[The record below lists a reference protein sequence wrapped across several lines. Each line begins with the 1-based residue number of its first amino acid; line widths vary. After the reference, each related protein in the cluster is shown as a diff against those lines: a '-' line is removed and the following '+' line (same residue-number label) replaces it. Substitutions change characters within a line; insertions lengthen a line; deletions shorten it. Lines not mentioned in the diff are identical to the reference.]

1 MLTDNKKKEELRK
14 EIGKIL
20 KHEVSERLSAD
31 RCKTCKQ
38 IDDLFALCESIRAEA
53 YWERDKDDKEA
64 KEIEEA
70 DEAHRTEAGWCCAC
84 GYDMAVLEEKIAKVR
99 AEALKEAIKSLPE
112 ELGFE
117 DYDKHMH
124 SYIFE
129 GRGKCEICGLSWKKA
144 GEYEMFNNAII
155 IMKKRLAVLAK
166 LSKGGNNA
174 KT

>member
-1 MLTDNKKKEELRK
+1 MLTDNKKKVEMYLLNEDNFYPCTNRECEGCFGQIK
-14 EIGKIL
+14 EDKLITFIL
-20 KHEVSERLSAD
+20 S
-31 RCKTCKQ
+31 
-38 IDDLFALCESIRAEA
+38 LCESI
-53 YWERDKDDKEA
+53 
-64 KEIEEA
+64 
-70 DEAHRTEAGWCCAC
+70 
-84 GYDMAVLEEKIAKVR
+84 R

-166 LSKGGNNA
+166 LSQEEE
-174 KT
+174 